1 MTSSASIHAAE
12 PQENGGTSEA
22 SGPRLEDVSEI
33 NIPWGLVLQTIKNKG
48 AYPALVLALIAMNVD
63 WSWVQGVC

>member
-1 MTSSASIHAAE
+1 MTDSTHISAAE
-12 PQENGGTSEA
+12 PQANGGTSEA
-22 SGPRLEDVSEI
+22 SGPRLEDVTEI

-48 AYPALVLALIAMNVD
+48 AYPALVLALVALNVD